1 MLREEMISEAESAW
15 MLRGRLRCA
24 GTSTALPEP
33 QANSPCGGLAA
44 LACKAPV
51 LIEELRMRT
60 LRVRATG
67 GPVCPLS
74 LRRMR
79 QVFVWPQAALRSPDN
94 PEAVVQGFEIDV
106 DDEPSVAK
114 LRRYLDLESRLSGVR
129 LELIDLGS

>member
-1 MLREEMISEAESAW
+1 
-15 MLRGRLRCA
+15 
-24 GTSTALPEP
+24 
-33 QANSPCGGLAA
+33 
-44 LACKAPV
+44 
-51 LIEELRMRT
+51 MRT

-79 QVFVWPQAALRSPDN
+79 QVFVWPQAAFRSPDD
-94 PEAVVQGFEIDV
+94 PEAAIQGFEVDV

-129 LELIDLGS
+129 LELIDSGS